1 MKIISYSI
9 FGKERLYRIGLLKNV
24 ELAKK
29 LFPEWK
35 VFIHLNPNYEDKQFL
50 KDINQPHTEL
60 IDLKEEHPRDG
71 MMWRML
77 PMEQNHEAVI
87 IRDIDTRLFDRD
99 KKLVDYW
106 LDSDCKF
113 HVCRDNFGSYQPIL
127 GGLWGGKNSKLKIK
141 DNWDIWKKKEI
152 KSGSKRLRDIIFLK
166 KYVYPEIRK
175 DLLVFSEHTIYLG
188 EKNIIKLGPRDKYEG
203 RSIML
208 GMVIEDDIQESDD
221 KILSPFFNGL
231 QYRNKLRIEEH
242 APYETSK
249 DPNDKLIKIL
259 FPKHYFK
266 NPVLNVLYLVI
277 TFLYFLIDYKKY
289 DTFKYIKQKI
299 LRYIFKKDTETSDDH
314 IRLWI

>member
-60 IDLKEEHPRDG
+60 IDLKEEHPQDG
-71 MMWRML
+71 YMWRML

-141 DNWDIWKKKEI
+141 DNWDIWKKNQ
-152 KSGSKRLRDIIFLK
+152 GVYLWDNGFLK

-208 GMVIEDDIQESDD
+208 GMVIEDDIQESDN
-221 KILSPFFNGL
+221 KIPGN
-231 QYRNKLRIEEH
+231 RNNERMEE
-242 APYETSK
+242 YSGYDTV
-249 DPNDKLIKIL
+249 NDKNDKYIRIL
-259 FPKHYFK
+259 FPRHYFK

>member
-60 IDLKEEHPRDG
+60 IDLKEEHPQDG
-71 MMWRML
+71 YMWRML

-127 GGLWGGKNSKLKIK
+127 AGLWGGKNSKLKIK
-141 DNWDIWKKKEI
+141 DNWDIWKKNQ
-152 KSGSKRLRDIIFLK
+152 GVYLWDNGFLK

-208 GMVIEDDIQESDD
+208 GMVIEDDIQESDN
-221 KILSPFFNGL
+221 KIPGN
-231 QYRNKLRIEEH
+231 RNNERMEE
-242 APYETSK
+242 YSGYDTV
-249 DPNDKLIKIL
+249 NDKNDKYIRIL
-259 FPKHYFK
+259 FPRHYFK